1 MDSIPKIS
9 PYDTEALIKAATEA
23 ILNQPPDERAS
34 WVLLLLENLDVGV
47 RLREG
52 IEQAN
57 ALLHPIIRC
66 AYDRWNTGRWS

>member
-1 MDSIPKIS
+1 MTSIS

-47 RLREG
+47 QLREG
-52 IEQAN
+52 QAQAN
-57 ALLHPIIRC
+57 ALLRPIIRC
-66 AYDRWNTGRWS
+66 THDRWITGRWS